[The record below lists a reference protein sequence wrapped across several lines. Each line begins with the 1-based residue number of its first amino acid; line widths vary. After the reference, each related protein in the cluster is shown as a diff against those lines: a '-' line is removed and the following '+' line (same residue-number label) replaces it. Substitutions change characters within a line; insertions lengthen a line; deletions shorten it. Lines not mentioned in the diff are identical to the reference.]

1 MTEFDPSE
9 WGPPLAVVGMGL
21 VMGVGALAL
30 LRPDKKQSEAI
41 STRGKTED
49 LQRRHDEARE
59 ALAALEMHKDDMEP
73 ADYMA
78 ERKTL
83 LEKGA
88 NAMRELDERSKDG
101 PAASS
106 PDSFARGIAELT
118 EALKRGEIDQ
128 ATYAT
133 AVAALSDAS
142 RTDDSKPHPVKRPV
156 DAAPSEGSSAAAS
169 GSPGISKPPARNDPP
184 AISPVWQG
192 AIYTIAA
199 AALIGGLVYYASNQS
214 VDRRDGASMTGNQD
228 LGPSESPPAN
238 QAGAAQMG
246 GEPPFIAKQR
256 AEAEAALEANPKDVK
271 ALNTLT
277 QLSLREP
284 QKAWNYNE
292 QAREIEP
299 DNPDSR
305 MLHGVITAT
314 MGMPDKAQ
322 EYYDGVLEDVP
333 DHAATWAWKGLTY
346 IEMKE
351 WDKAA
356 EALRKAKELG
366 LSDHTLDN
374 ALKVAEN
381 GGQRPDG
388 TMMGSAPTPA
398 PASSGQ
404 VAPGNTAT
412 IASGVVTLSEGR
424 KTFKANT
431 LFVNIKDPNNPGPPL
446 AAKKLPPGPYPLA
459 FSITEADRIA
469 MGGPMGNR
477 PIPATVQLSL
487 RLDDDG
493 NAFTKTPDDPQVVL
507 DVTKGTKGL
516 ELTLE

>member
-1 MTEFDPSE
+1 MSEFDPSE
-9 WGPPLAVVGMGL
+9 WGPPLAVIGVGLALGA
-21 VMGVGALAL
+21 GALAY
-30 LRPDKKQSEAI
+30 LRPDKKASDAI
-41 STRGKTED
+41 GARGHDED
-49 LQRRHDEARE
+49 LKRREDEARE
-59 ALAALEMHKDDMEP
+59 ALAVLEMQKDDMDP
-73 ADYMA
+73 ADYRA

-88 NAMRELDERSKDG
+88 KAMREREEQAG
-101 PAASS
+101 AASAAGGS
-106 PDSFARGIAELT
+106 NAGADSFARGIAELT
-118 EALKRGEIDQ
+118 EALKRGDIDQ
-128 ATYAT
+128 STYAT

-142 RTDDSKPHPVKRPV
+142 RSADSRPQP
-156 DAAPSEGSSAAAS
+156 ANPPSEPAS
-169 GSPGISKPPARNDPP
+169 GAPAPAAQARSPERDAPPT
-184 AISPVWQG
+184 ISPVWQG
-192 AIYTIAA
+192 AIYTIAG

-228 LGPSESPPAN
+228 LGVAESPPAGQGN
-238 QAGAAQMG
+238 AQMP
-246 GEPPFIAKQR
+246 GEPPFITKQR
-256 AEAEAALEANPKDVK
+256 QEAEAALAANPKDVK

-277 QLSLREP
+277 QLALREP

-314 MGMPDKAQ
+314 MGMPEKAQ
-322 EYYDGVLEDVP
+322 TYYDGVLEDVP

-351 WDKAA
+351 WDQAA
-356 EALRKAKELG
+356 EALRKAKALG

-374 ALKVAEN
+374 ALRLAEN
-381 GGQRPDG
+381 GGVAPG
-388 TMMGSAPTPA
+388 GPPMGAAPSTP
-398 PASSGQ
+398 PPSSGT
-404 VAPGNTAT
+404 VSPGNTAT
-412 IASGVVTLSEGR
+412 IASGVVTLAEGR
-424 KTFKANT
+424 STFKAQT

-477 PIPATVQLSL
+477 PMPETVQLSL
-487 RLDDDG
+487 RLDTDG
-493 NAFTKTPDDPQVVL
+493 NAFTKTPEDPQVTL

>member
-1 MTEFDPSE
+1 MTEFDPSQ
-9 WGPPLAVVGMGL
+9 WGPPLAVIGTGL

-30 LRPDKKQSEAI
+30 LRPDKRESDAI
-41 STRGKTED
+41 GARGQEED
-49 LQRRHDEARE
+49 LLRRQDEARE
-59 ALAALEMHKDDMEP
+59 ALAALEHHKDDMDP
-73 ADYMA
+73 ADYKA

-88 NAMRELDERSKDG
+88 KAMRELDEQMGQRA
-101 PAASS
+101 PATGSS
-106 PDSFARGIAELT
+106 NDSFARGIAELT
-118 EALKRGEIDQ
+118 EALKRGDIDQ

-142 RTDDSKPHPVKRPV
+142 RTDDSKPHPVKTPASTG
-156 DAAPSEGSSAAAS
+156 AAPPAPAANTRP
-169 GSPGISKPPARNDPP
+169 SPKDPP

-228 LGPSESPPAN
+228 LGVAETPPAN
-238 QAGAAQMG
+238 QAAMQQP
-246 GEPPFIAKQR
+246 GEPPFITKQR
-256 AEAEAALEANPKDVK
+256 MEAEAALEANPKDVK

-277 QLSLREP
+277 QLALREP

-322 EYYDGVLEDVP
+322 EYYDGVLKDVP

-351 WDKAA
+351 WDQAA
-356 EALRKAKELG
+356 VALRKAKELG

-374 ALKVAEN
+374 ALMLAEN
-381 GGQRPDG
+381 GGKRPDG
-388 TMMGSAPTPA
+388 QMMGSPPPPQNAGTPP
-398 PASSGQ
+398 PAGTS
-404 VAPGNTAT
+404 TAT
-412 IASGVVTLSEGR
+412 IASGVVTLAEGR
-424 KTFKANT
+424 TTFKAQT

-459 FSITEADRIA
+459 FTITEADRIA
-469 MGGPMGNR
+469 MGPMASR
-477 PIPATVQLSL
+477 PLPDTVQLSL
-487 RLDDDG
+487 RLDTDG
-493 NAFTKTPDDPQVVL
+493 NAFTKTPEDPQVSL
-507 DVTKGTKGL
+507 NVTKGTKGL